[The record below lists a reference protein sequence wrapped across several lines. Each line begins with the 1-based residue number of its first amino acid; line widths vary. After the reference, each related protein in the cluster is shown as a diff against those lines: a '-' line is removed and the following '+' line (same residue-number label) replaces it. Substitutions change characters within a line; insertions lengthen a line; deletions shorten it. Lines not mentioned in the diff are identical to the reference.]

1 MIGTGITAT
10 PTIII
15 TTGARSVP
23 DIMFIMA
30 ITRCT
35 EVSAAATT
43 QLFIL
48 IAPLSAAMQA

>member
-10 PTIII
+10 LTIII
-15 TTGARSVP
+15 TTGALSVP
-23 DIMFIMA
+23 DIMFITA

-43 QLFIL
+43 LSFIL
-48 IAPLSAAMQA
+48 IAPSSAAMQA